1 MSRVDRIQDEKLRAL
16 VQDAFGIMRRNQP
29 TEAMHGLVVALYRL
43 LEVRPELATE
53 QLEPRPGWK
62 MPFLTRWPQY
72 GANWKAGSLA
82 AGKPEIEFVRD
93 KFALSEVITCY
104 EFLLDT
110 AIKRQ
115 A

>member
-1 MSRVDRIQDEKLRAL
+1 MAKPDQIQDEKLRTL
-16 VQDAFGIMRRNQP
+16 VADA
-29 TEAMHGLVVALYRL
+29 HGLMRGNRPTDAMQGLVKALYRL
-43 LEVRPELATE
+43 LEVKPALTTE

-62 MPFLTRWPQY
+62 MPFLSRWPQY
-72 GANWKAGSLA
+72 GTNWKPGSLA

-104 EFLLDT
+104 EFLLET
-110 AIKRQ
+110 AIKRG

>member
-1 MSRVDRIQDEKLRAL
+1 MARQDQIKDTALRDLINEAHGL
-16 VQDAFGIMRRNQP
+16 MRRNQP
-29 TEAMHGLVVALYRL
+29 TDAMRGLVDALYRL
-43 LEVRPELATE
+43 IELKPELATE

-72 GANWKAGSLA
+72 GANWKEGSLA
-82 AGKPEIEFVRD
+82 AGAPEIEFTRD
-93 KFALSEVITCY
+93 HFALSEAITCY

-110 AIKRQ
+110 AIARE